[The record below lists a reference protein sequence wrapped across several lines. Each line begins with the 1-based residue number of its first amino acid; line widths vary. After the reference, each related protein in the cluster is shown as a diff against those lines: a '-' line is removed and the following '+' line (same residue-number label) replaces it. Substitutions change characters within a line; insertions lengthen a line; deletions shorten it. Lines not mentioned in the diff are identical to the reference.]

1 MIVDKEVNVKNIMNF
16 YNSLKEEI
24 ENKNQIV
31 LDFSNSSR
39 IDSSAA
45 QVILAAVRKVREMD
59 KTIRYIGASPGMQG
73 LLKLSGI
80 KMQ

>member
-1 MIVDKEVNVKNIMNF
+1 MIVDKEVNVKNIRNF
-16 YNSLKEEI
+16 YNLLKEEI
-24 ENKNQIV
+24 ENNNQIV

-39 IDSSAA
+39 IDLSAA
-45 QVILAAVRKVREMD
+45 QVILAAVRKVKETN
-59 KTIRYIGASPGMQG
+59 KTIRYIGASPGMQV